1 MTTEMNL
8 PVESKPKK
16 KTSAKRLII
25 ISIVTLIIG
34 TLLFV
39 PYHGVYKDGGT
50 QEWRALGY
58 VVVKWHRIY
67 MEGTPEKEWR
77 ALGYVVVKWHRIYME
92 GTPEN
97 PIYKH
102 RNDLR
107 VYIFPLSLLDNGTL
121 YKMEYGE

>member
-1 MTTEMNL
+1 MTAEMNL

-16 KTSAKRLII
+16 KTSVKRLII

-34 TLLFV
+34 TILFV
-39 PYHGVYKDGGT
+39 PHHEVYKDGGT
-50 QEWRALGY
+50 NEWRALSY
-58 VVVKWHRIY
+58 VVVKWHFIY
-67 MEGTPEKEWR
+67 MEGTPEKP
-77 ALGYVVVKWHRIYME
+77 V
-92 GTPEN
+92 
-97 PIYKH
+97 YKN